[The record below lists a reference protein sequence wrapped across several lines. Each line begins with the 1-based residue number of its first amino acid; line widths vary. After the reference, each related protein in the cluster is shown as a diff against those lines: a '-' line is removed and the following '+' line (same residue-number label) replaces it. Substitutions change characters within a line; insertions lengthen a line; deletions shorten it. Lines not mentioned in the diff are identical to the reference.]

1 MKSAK
6 IADLKNNLS
15 RYLAH
20 VRDGGEVMVLDR
32 DTPVARIVPFVPT
45 DRGGRRKGTARDDY
59 WTPERIA
66 DLQRQGIL
74 GVGDPKGLADWS
86 AAHHPVTLPPGSPS
100 VVDLLIQMRREST
113 R

>member
-1 MKSAK
+1 MRQAK

-32 DTPVARIVPFVPT
+32 DTPVARIVPFAPREA
-45 DRGGRRKGTARDDY
+45 DGKGKAASKDDY
-59 WTPERIA
+59 WTDERIA
-66 DLQRQGIL
+66 DLQRRGIL
-74 GVGDPKGLADWS
+74 GAGDPGAFAEWLTTHK
-86 AAHHPVTLPPGSPS
+86 PIKLPSGSPS
-100 VVDLLIQMRREST
+100 VVEILLRMRREST

>member
-1 MKSAK
+1 MKQAK

-32 DTPVARIVPFVPT
+32 DTPVARIVPFAPRAGERDGKVP
-45 DRGGRRKGTARDDY
+45 RREQY
-59 WTPERIA
+59 WTQERIA
-66 DLQRQGIL
+66 DLQRRGIL
-74 GVGDPKGLADWS
+74 GAGDPTAF
-86 AAHHPVTLPPGSPS
+86 AAWLKTHKPIKLPPGSPS
-100 VVDLLIQMRREST
+100 VVEILLQMRREST